1 MKIGIDIRSTLLK
14 RKTGVGYYTSSLV
27 NSLAGIDS
35 GNSYFLYSR
44 IRPFDFKRRLPE
56 LPGPNF
62 THRVDRLGFHP
73 EIRMGDMDILHT
85 SSYDIRGPDAARMI
99 TTIHDIIPLVFREG
113 YPGEVLENLENNIK
127 RVLRE
132 SVLILADSR
141 HTKKDLEERFSPAP
155 GKIHVL
161 YPGRD
166 ESLKPVDNRDKFL
179 AYLKK
184 EYGIDREFIL
194 FTGTIEK
201 RKNVKGLLEAFFDL
215 KRDKR
220 IPHILVITGMR
231 GWGGEPALDLLNAS
245 DLKDEVRMAGYVR
258 REDLIA
264 LYNASDL
271 FVYPSFYEGFGL
283 PILEAFSCG
292 VPVITASTTSC
303 GEIAGGAAYTID
315 PNDIDS
321 LKEGICRMLNDKTL
335 RSNLKAKGL
344 ERVKAFSWEKTAKE
358 FKEICAEVGGYGQEK
373 AE

>member
-1 MKIGIDIRSTLLK
+1 MKIGIDIRSTLK
-14 RKTGVGYYTSSLV
+14 RKTGVGYYTSNLV

-44 IRPFDFKRRLPE
+44 IRPFDFKRRLPK

-85 SSYDIRGPDAARMI
+85 SSYDMRVPKGAKMI

-113 YPGEVLENLENNIK
+113 YPGEVLEGLESNIR

-132 SVLILADSR
+132 SSLILADSR
-141 HTKKDLEERFSPAP
+141 HTKKDLEEQFSPEP
-155 GKIHVL
+155 GKIRVL

-166 ESLKPVDNRDKFL
+166 ESLKPVDNRAEIL

-184 EYGIDREFIL
+184 KYGIDRKFIL

-215 KRDKR
+215 KRENK

-231 GWGGEPALDLLNAS
+231 GWGGEPALDLLEAS
-245 DLKDEVRMAGYVR
+245 KQKGDVRMAGYVR

-303 GEIAGGAAYTID
+303 GEIAGEAAYTID

-321 LKEGICRMLNDKTL
+321 LKKGICRMLNDKAL
-335 RSNLKAKGL
+335 RMDLRAKAF
-344 ERVKAFSWEKTAKE
+344 ERVKAFSWERTANE
-358 FKEICAEVGGYGQEK
+358 FKKMCEEVGGYG
-373 AE
+373 